1 MKTFFFSLPRTNI
14 SLSLPEE
21 MERTTLRSLSH
32 FQRPV
37 RISPLRCRYEVVRR
51 SGCYRLYKN
60 RRFLGSFVGALEL
73 HGALEEDI
81 ENCLIKSCRE
91 WVAFHAGCVGAKGA
105 ACLIAGK
112 PEAGKTSTTFI
123 LVETGKDFLC
133 EEVAPVNPE
142 SRLVHP
148 FPLAL
153 SLNRRFAREYR
164 SRFSVKKGSLED
176 MGRKLSRYVPHR
188 AAKAPLPLRMIILP
202 SYNPSF
208 KPDLI
213 PLSPGEALPEI
224 LGCCFTPNIHEE
236 EFFDSVI
243 HIITGCRILRLR
255 TNGIATTRNLAR
267 RLFSGLSLQA

>member
-1 MKTFFFSLPRTNI
+1 MKTFFFSLPRTDVSI
-14 SLSLPEE
+14 SLPDEL
-21 MERTTLRSLSH
+21 ERIILLSLSH

-37 RISPLRCRYEVVRR
+37 RISPLRCRYEIVRR
-51 SGCYRLYKN
+51 LDYYELYKN
-60 RRFLGSFVGALEL
+60 RKLLGSFDGTLEVY
-73 HGALEEDI
+73 GALEEDI

-123 LVETGKDFLC
+123 LVETGKTFLC
-133 EEVAPVNPE
+133 EEIAPVDPE

-153 SLNRRFAREYR
+153 SLSRRFAREYG
-164 SRFSVKKGSLED
+164 SFFSYKKGSLED
-176 MGRKLSRYVPHR
+176 MGRKLSRYVPRR

-208 KPDLI
+208 RPDLL

-224 LGCCFTPNIHEE
+224 LECCFCPNIDEE
-236 EFFDSVI
+236 KFFDSVI
-243 HIITGCRILRLR
+243 RVITGCKIFRLR
-255 TNGIATTRNLAR
+255 TNGIAATRNLAR